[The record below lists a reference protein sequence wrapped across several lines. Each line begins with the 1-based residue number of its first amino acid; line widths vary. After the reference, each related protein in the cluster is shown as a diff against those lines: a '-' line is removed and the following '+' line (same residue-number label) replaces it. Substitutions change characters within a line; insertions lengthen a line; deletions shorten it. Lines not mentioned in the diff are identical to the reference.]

1 MLPKVCKLAFPIFL
15 LALCGCSASSAGGR
29 SLAVN
34 PGTMAFGQQLVNT
47 VNQQTLTITNTGT
60 GALQIKNITL
70 DGSRGSRLISPPVGV
85 ILQPG
90 RSLEVSVSLEPR
102 VATSYYGTLEVISK
116 TTSAKVLLK
125 GTGTSSA
132 VGVSISPTG
141 ATLQVGH
148 SQQFNATV
156 SNTSNTAV
164 TWLVNGTVGGDSTLG
179 TISSTGLYTAPSS
192 VPSPS
197 SVTVT
202 AQSVADTS
210 KSASATVNITATLAI
225 SVSVSPTSAS
235 LQIGHSQ
242 QFAATVS
249 NTSNTA
255 VTWLVNGTVGGDST
269 LGTISS
275 TGLYTAPSSVP
286 SPSSVTVT
294 AQSVADTSK
303 SASATVN
310 ISAPPVSVSI
320 SPTGA
325 TLQVGHSRQFTATV
339 TNTSDTAVTWLM
351 NGTVGGDS
359 TLGTISSTGL
369 YTAPSSVP
377 SPSSVSVTAQ
387 SVADTSKS
395 ASATV
400 NISAPPVSVS
410 ISPTGAT
417 LQVGHSQQFT
427 ATVSNTSNTAVT
439 WLVNGTVGGDS
450 TLGTIS
456 STGLY
461 TAPSSVP
468 SPSSVSVTAQSVADT
483 SKSASATVN
492 ISAPPVSVSISP
504 TGATLQVGHSQ
515 QFTATVSNTSNTAVT
530 WLVNGTVGGDSTL
543 GTISST
549 GLYTAPSSVPSP
561 SSVTVTAQSV
571 ADTSKSASATVN
583 ISAPPVSVSISPTGA
598 TLQVG
603 HSRQFTATVT
613 NTSDTA
619 VTWLMNGTVGG
630 DSTLGT
636 ISSTGLYTAPSSVP
650 SPSSVSVT
658 AQSVADTSKSASATV
673 NISAPPVSVSISPT
687 GATLQVGHSKQF
699 TATVSN
705 TSNTAVTW
713 LVNGTVG
720 GDSTLGTISSTGL
733 YTAPSSVPSPSSVS
747 VTAQSVADT
756 SKSASATV

>member
-15 LALCGCSASSAGGR
+15 LALCGCSAASAGGR

-34 PGTMAFGQQLVNT
+34 PGTMAFGQQLINT
-47 VNQQTLTITNTGT
+47 VNQQTLTITNAGT

-70 DGSRGSRLISPPVGV
+70 DGSSGFGLISPPVGV

-90 RSLEVSVSLEPR
+90 RRLEVSVSFEPR

-148 SQQFNATV
+148 SQQFTATV

-325 TLQVGHSRQFTATV
+325 TLQVGHS
-339 TNTSDTAVTWLM
+339 
-351 NGTVGGDS
+351 
-359 TLGTISSTGL
+359 
-369 YTAPSSVP
+369 
-377 SPSSVSVTAQ
+377 
-387 SVADTSKS
+387 
-395 ASATV
+395 
-400 NISAPPVSVS
+400 
-410 ISPTGAT
+410 
-417 LQVGHSQQFT
+417 QQFT

-439 WLVNGTVGGDS
+439 WLVNG
-450 TLGTIS
+450 
-456 STGLY
+456 
-461 TAPSSVP
+461 A
-468 SPSSVSVTAQSVADT
+468 VS
-483 SKSASATVN
+483 
-492 ISAPPVSVSISP
+492 
-504 TGATLQVGHSQ
+504 
-515 QFTATVSNTSNTAVT
+515 
-530 WLVNGTVGGDSTL
+530 GDSTL

-571 ADTSKSASATVN
+571 ADTSKSASAN
-583 ISAPPVSVSISPTGA
+583 VSVVSSTVSQYYIAPTGSDSNDGSAVHPWA
-598 TLQVG
+598 TIA
-603 HSRQFTATVT
+603 HAATVIGPGAT
-613 NTSDTA
+613 VHVAAGTYTGYFTTSVSGTASSRITYISEVQWSAKIVGDLVDRSTWHNYGDYVDIVGFELTSVGRMGLYNDGSFVRYIGNHVHDIAGPTSASCDLGGAGIMHGNYSASDDEMIANFVHDIGLVNSAQCPGYVTVHGLYHANLRGRIVDNLVIRARDYGIHLYHSATDVIVANNTSLDNGASGLVVGNSGGGSDDNTI
-619 VTWLMNGTVGG
+619 VTSNIFAYNHNYGFRDDSGTTGPSNKYDNNLTFNNGNGDYVASGGTVSGNLSSDPQFVNYTG
-630 DSTLGT
+630 TALGNYHLQATSPAIDSGTTLN
-636 ISSTGLYTAPSSVP
+636 APSFDLDGGNRPIGSGYDIGCYEYG
-650 SPSSVSVT
+650 T
-658 AQSVADTSKSASATV
+658 TH
-673 NISAPPVSVSISPT
+673 
-687 GATLQVGHSKQF
+687 G
-699 TATVSN
+699 
-705 TSNTAVTW
+705 TW
-713 LVNGTVG
+713 PW
-720 GDSTLGTISSTGL
+720 
-733 YTAPSSVPSPSSVS
+733 Y
-747 VTAQSVADT
+747 
-756 SKSASATV
+756 

>member
-15 LALCGCSASSAGGR
+15 LALCGCSAASAGGR

-70 DGSRGSRLISPPVGV
+70 DGSSGFGLISPPVGV

-90 RSLEVSVSLEPR
+90 RSLKVSVSFEPS
-102 VATSYYGTLEVISK
+102 VATSYNGTLEVISK

-132 VGVSISPTG
+132 VG
-141 ATLQVGH
+141 
-148 SQQFNATV
+148 
-156 SNTSNTAV
+156 
-164 TWLVNGTVGGDSTLG
+164 
-179 TISSTGLYTAPSS
+179 
-192 VPSPS
+192 
-197 SVTVT
+197 
-202 AQSVADTS
+202 
-210 KSASATVNITATLAI
+210 
-225 SVSVSPTSAS
+225 
-235 LQIGHSQ
+235 
-242 QFAATVS
+242 
-249 NTSNTA
+249 
-255 VTWLVNGTVGGDST
+255 
-269 LGTISS
+269 
-275 TGLYTAPSSVP
+275 
-286 SPSSVTVT
+286 
-294 AQSVADTSK
+294 
-303 SASATVN
+303 
-310 ISAPPVSVSI
+310 
-320 SPTGA
+320 
-325 TLQVGHSRQFTATV
+325 
-339 TNTSDTAVTWLM
+339 
-351 NGTVGGDS
+351 
-359 TLGTISSTGL
+359 
-369 YTAPSSVP
+369 
-377 SPSSVSVTAQ
+377 
-387 SVADTSKS
+387 
-395 ASATV
+395 
-400 NISAPPVSVS
+400 VS

-483 SKSASATVN
+483 SKSASANVN
-492 ISAPPVSVSISP
+492 ITATLAISVSVSP
-504 TGATLQVGHSQ
+504 TSASLQIGHSQ
-515 QFTATVSNTSNTAVT
+515 QFAATVSNTSNTAVT
-530 WLVNGTVGGDSTL
+530 WLV
-543 GTISST
+543 
-549 GLYTAPSSVPSP
+549 
-561 SSVTVTAQSV
+561 
-571 ADTSKSASATVN
+571 
-583 ISAPPVSVSISPTGA
+583 
-598 TLQVG
+598 
-603 HSRQFTATVT
+603 
-613 NTSDTA
+613 
-619 VTWLMNGTVGG
+619 NGTVGG

-713 LVNGTVG
+713 LVNGTVS

-733 YTAPSSVPSPSSVS
+733 YTAPSSVPSPSSVT

-756 SKSASATV
+756 SKSASANVSVVSSTVSQYYIAPTGSDSNDGSAVHPWKTIAHAATVIGPGATVHVAAGTYTGYFTTSVSGTASSRITYISEVQWSAKIVGDLVDRSTWHNYGDYVDIVGFELTSVGRMGLYNDGSFVRYIGNHVHDIAGPTSASCDLGGAGIMHGNYSASDDEMIANFVHDIGLVNSAQCPGYVTVHGLYHANLRGRIVDNLVIHARDYGIHLYHSATDVIVANNTSLDNGASGLVVGNSGGGSDDNTIVTSNIFAYNHNYGFRDDSGTTGPSNKYDNNLTFNNGNGDYVASGGTVSGNLSSDPQFVHYTGTALGNYHLQATSPAIDSGTTLNAPSFDLDGGNRPIGSGYDIGCYEYGTTHGTWPWY